1 MRRTH
6 AMEKIAKPGIR
17 LAAILGLVLV
27 ANCPAQA
34 EGTPASPPTAHA
46 FHYSGVV
53 CDQTATPKAG
63 VKVAVIGTNQVAMTD
78 ANGAFDVKG
87 SAPAEADK
95 DGNRTESEL
104 FPLIELSADKF
115 EPVTIRPESLTQ
127 TDLALTIW
135 AFAEPRE
142 GDRVDQAR
150 WAYIFRRG
158 FPGGSPEAERWLP
171 SDKAL
176 IAGAG
181 DGYNK
186 DWWGGCKGSG
196 NEISG
201 LMWESPKHIASTE
214 VEFVDGTGTIPKQG
228 EISAAWRYIG
238 TVADDDWWHTGNCS
252 IDNTGLRF
260 PGVVTSTAAEALSK
274 TFSVAP
280 ATDRVMLFHKGLPG
294 NDPKKMAAVSYKDV
308 ARIAMHAYDDAKWMK
323 PLEID
328 IEWGFQQGSQQQ
340 SWDGYIESYQGYVTG
355 IQPLGSGSGGVVIT
369 GQRHWKDQPGLA
381 QRRGICATIWLETNT
396 GQEMKTLEGGDR
408 TVVTLWTK
416 AGNVSFAPS
425 DLEKGPILIPSV
437 GIYVSKR
444 DSNLT
449 AAQFQKQLATGGKKT
464 IRQRLREH
472 RDLNWETAMKAAFPD
487 TTLPPIPAAPDT
499 KQPAG
504 MEINVPEAQL
514 NAQWRYSAGKLAEK
528 ARKQPDGTY
537 IVDVLYGNSSIAA
550 ESYQLIRVY
559 DFLGLHEVAKGSL
572 NLWLRPTKPVEPKGN
587 LLKRDTGSNNEGNGN
602 ANIQAAAWLHYQLTH
617 DADWIKDVLPELQ
630 ASFDYVQQLRKN
642 WSGTFSKSEWAAGLI
657 PPLVPPLVKS
667 HRVLY
672 INDAFSW
679 EGLAGVANLACVAD
693 PDRGRA
699 LQQEVGEYR
708 RAIRR
713 AANRSIALTPVIQ
726 VEDGTYRRY
735 LPVGPYMRGRFSVK
749 KIEDTANGLQLCRK
763 GIYAPD
769 EPAVQ
774 ETLDVVED
782 RLATPPN
789 PSAAKSAEPWFD
801 QAGYSTQCGME
812 PQSYVHFL
820 AGDAPL
826 AIRATY
832 AMYAADIA
840 PTGQYRFFEYP
851 NNKGNP
857 NKVFEEAA
865 FMERVR
871 MLLVMEQGDTLWLAR
886 SALREWLE
894 QGKTI
899 SVKNAP
905 TFFGTVG
912 YEIVSDVDHG
922 KISATVTMPSRNP
935 PREVC
940 LTLRH
945 PKSAPI
951 KSVTVNG
958 KPWKDFDPAK
968 EVVRLQGLQGNVA
981 VSVFYAQ

>member
-1 MRRTH
+1 MRRNHTLDG
-6 AMEKIAKPGIR
+6 IAKPCIR
-17 LAAILGLVLV
+17 LAAILGLVWI
-27 ANCPAQA
+27 AHCPAQA
-34 EGTPASPPTAHA
+34 AETPGTPPTARA

-53 CDQTATPKAG
+53 CDQTASPKAG
-63 VKVAVIGTNQVAMTD
+63 VKVAVIGANQVAVTD

-87 SAPAEADK
+87 TMPADADK
-95 DGNRTESEL
+95 DGFRTESEI

-115 EPVTIRPESLTQ
+115 EPVTFRPDSLTQ

-135 AFAEPRE
+135 AFAEPKE

-186 DWWGGCKGSG
+186 DWWGGCKGIG

-214 VEFVDGTGTIPKQG
+214 IEFVDGTGTIPKEG
-228 EISAAWRYIG
+228 EISAAFRYIG
-238 TVADDDWWHTGNCS
+238 TVADDDWWNTGNTPV
-252 IDNTGLRF
+252 DNTGLRF
-260 PGVVTSTAAEALSK
+260 PGVVTSPAAEALSK

-294 NDPKKMAAVSYKDV
+294 QDAKKVAAVSYKDM
-308 ARIAMHAYDDAKWMK
+308 ARFTLHAYDDAKWMK
-323 PLEID
+323 PLDID
-328 IEWGFQQGSQQQ
+328 IEWGFQAGSQRQ
-340 SWDGYIESYQGYVTG
+340 SWDGYMESYQGYVTD
-355 IQPLGSGSGGVVIT
+355 IQPLGSGSGGVVMT

-381 QRRGICATIWLETNT
+381 QRRGIRVRVWMETNT

-449 AAQFQKQLATGGKKT
+449 AAQFQKQLAAGGKKT
-464 IRQRLREH
+464 IRQRVREH
-472 RDLNWETAMKAAFPD
+472 RDLNWETAMKARFPD
-487 TTLPPIPAAPDT
+487 TTLPPIPAAPAAN
-499 KQPAG
+499 PPVG
-504 MEINVPEAQL
+504 MEINVPEDQL
-514 NAQWRYSAGKLAEK
+514 NAQWRYSAAKLAEK
-528 ARKQPDGTY
+528 AHKQPDGTC

-559 DFLGLHEVAKGSL
+559 DFLGLHDLAKASL
-572 NLWLRPTKPVEPKGN
+572 NLWLLPTKPVVPKGN
-587 LLKRDTGSNNEGNGN
+587 LLRRDTQSNCEWNGN

-617 DADWIKDVLPELQ
+617 DDAWVKDVMPELQ
-630 ASFDYVQQLRKN
+630 ASYDYAQQLRKD
-642 WSGTFSKSEWAAGLI
+642 WSGTFPKSVWAAGLI
-657 PPLVPPLVKS
+657 APLVPPLVKS
-667 HRVLY
+667 HRALY
-672 INDAFSW
+672 VHDAFTW
-679 EGLAGVANLACVAD
+679 EGLAGVANLASVAD
-693 PDRGRA
+693 PEHGRA
-699 LQQEVGEYR
+699 MQQEVGEYR
-708 RAIRR
+708 RDIRR
-713 AANRSIALTPVIQ
+713 AANRSVALTPVIQ

-735 LPVGPYMRGRFSVK
+735 MPAGPYMRGRFAVK
-749 KIEDTANGLQLCRK
+749 PIEATANGLQLCRK
-763 GIYAPD
+763 GIFAPD

-782 RLATPPN
+782 INAICPN
-789 PSAAKSAEPWFD
+789 SNAAKSAEPWFD
-801 QAGYSTQCGME
+801 QSGYSTQCGIE

-840 PTGQYRFFEYP
+840 PAGQYRFFEYP

-871 MLLVMEQGDTLWLAR
+871 MLLIMEQGDTLWLAR
-886 SALREWLE
+886 SAPREWME

-905 TFFGTVG
+905 TFFGTAG

-922 KISATVTMPSRNP
+922 KISASVTMPSRNP
-935 PREVC
+935 PKEVC
-940 LTLRH
+940 LSLRH

-958 KPWKDFDPAK
+958 KPWTDFDPGK
-968 EVVRLQGLQGNVA
+968 EMVRLHGLKDTAA
-981 VSVFYAQ
+981 VDVRYAQ